1 MHHPLYTLFGLCRP
15 RSEVS
20 GFVKAGYEPARE
32 ALEVLL
38 QKGMEENVQVCV
50 CECECECVSE
60 CVSV

>member
-1 MHHPLYTLFGLCRP
+1 MLVCVSEGVMHHPLYTLFGLCRP

-20 GFVKAGYEPARE
+20 GFMKAGYEPARE

-50 CECECECVSE
+50 Y
-60 CVSV
+60 VSV

>member
-50 CECECECVSE
+50 Y
-60 CVSV
+60 VSV